1 MSTVRIEG
9 IDQIQAL
16 LNERAPRAAR
26 NLMRATVQAVAQ
38 NIAKDAKANAP
49 KASGNLRKAIKAK
62 RKKSPPNMPTSQ
74 VIVGEGKGE
83 KPDAFYWKF
92 VEYGTRFATAKP
104 FITPA
109 KERAKANMRAMLV
122 EEFGKKLEKQLAREA
137 RGAR

>member
-26 NLMRATVQAVAQ
+26 NLMRATVQAVTQ
-38 NIAKDAKANAP
+38 NIAKDARGGARKRTG
-49 KASGNLRKAIKAK
+49 KMRKAIKAK

-74 VIVGEGKGE
+74 VLVGEGKG
-83 KPDAFYWKF
+83 KDPDAFYWKF
-92 VEYGTRFATAKP
+92 EEYGTRFSPAAP
-104 FITPA
+104 FIEPA
-109 KERAKANMRAMLV
+109 KERAKANMKAMLV
-122 EEFGKKLEKQLAREA
+122 QEFGKKLEKQLAREA